1 MVKNTQVSKKMFE
14 CTRGVLS
21 IVGSYVKY
29 ITDAIK
35 RDSHEPFSVLA
46 LLFIGSFGFLI
57 ILGILALIS
66 PILIPMILFEALG
79 FKICR

>member
-1 MVKNTQVSKKMFE
+1 MFE
-14 CTRGVLS
+14 CTRGVVS
-21 IVGSYVKY
+21 IVGSYAKY
-29 ITDAIK
+29 IADAIK
-35 RDSHEPFSVLA
+35 RDAHEPLSVLG

-57 ILGILALIS
+57 ILGILALMS